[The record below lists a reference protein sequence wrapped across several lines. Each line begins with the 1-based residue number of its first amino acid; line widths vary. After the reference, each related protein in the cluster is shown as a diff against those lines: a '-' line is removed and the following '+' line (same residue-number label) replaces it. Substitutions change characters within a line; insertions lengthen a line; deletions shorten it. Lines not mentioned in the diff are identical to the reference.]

1 MPQIVSIG
9 SRATMHDEI
18 AKMMY
23 ETLENLHKARDM
35 KNPVLAQAVLVN
47 LHAVL
52 PSYIDELASVNA

>member
-1 MPQIVSIG
+1 
-9 SRATMHDEI
+9 MHDEI

-35 KNPVLAQAVLVN
+35 KNPVLAKAVLVN